1 MTARPDRRQAAPVT
15 VTDHILADIL
25 DELRTIS
32 AQLVQ
37 EPADPDPADPRLVS
51 EPAPKDGPK

>member
-1 MTARPDRRQAAPVT
+1 MTARPGRRQAAPVT

-25 DELRTIS
+25 DELRTIR

-37 EPADPDPADPRLVS
+37 EPADPSPADPRLVS
-51 EPAPKDGPK
+51 EPAPKGGPR